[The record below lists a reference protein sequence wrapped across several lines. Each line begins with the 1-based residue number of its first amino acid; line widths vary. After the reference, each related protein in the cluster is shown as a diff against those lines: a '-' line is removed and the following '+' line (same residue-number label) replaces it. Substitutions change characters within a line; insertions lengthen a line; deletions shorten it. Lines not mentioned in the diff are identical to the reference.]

1 VNSNSIEYRFKW
13 TTFKFRNWISKHC
26 IKFNSKF
33 NRIQT
38 QLDWIEIQLK
48 KKGMEI
54 VAQCI
59 ENMLITSISHEFRV
73 WKKSMQLQENTNLKR
88 CTPFHSIQVKFQN
101 KICFGMTRHLVHLK
115 PIYPILARMLPWPL
129 ELAIDARSQMMVMNI
144 EDHDKF
150 AET

>member
-1 VNSNSIEYRFKW
+1 LKSN
-13 TTFKFRNWISKHC
+13 
-26 IKFNSKF
+26 
-33 NRIQT
+33 
-38 QLDWIEIQLK
+38 EIQLK

-59 ENMLITSISHEFRV
+59 ENMLITSISHEYGVR
-73 WKKSMQLQENTNLKR
+73 KKYIQLQNNTNPKR

-101 KICFGMTRHLVHLK
+101 KIYFGMTRHLVHLK
-115 PIYPILARMLPWPL
+115 PIYPILAPMLPWPL

-144 EDHDKF
+144 KDHDKF

>member
-1 VNSNSIEYRFKW
+1 LKSN
-13 TTFKFRNWISKHC
+13 
-26 IKFNSKF
+26 
-33 NRIQT
+33 
-38 QLDWIEIQLK
+38 EIQLK

-59 ENMLITSISHEFRV
+59 ENMLITSSSHEYGVR
-73 WKKSMQLQENTNLKR
+73 KKNIKLQKNTNPKR

-101 KICFGMTRHLVHLK
+101 KIYFGMTRHLVHLK
-115 PIYPILARMLPWPL
+115 PTYPILAHMLPWPL

-150 AET
+150 TET